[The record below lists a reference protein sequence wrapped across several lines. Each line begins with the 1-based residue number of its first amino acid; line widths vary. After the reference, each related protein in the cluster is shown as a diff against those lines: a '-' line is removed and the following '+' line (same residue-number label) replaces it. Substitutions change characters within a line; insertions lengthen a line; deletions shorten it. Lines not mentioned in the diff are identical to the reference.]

1 MESQYPVRWCRLRGF
16 ASLSHTKLVK
26 SNLISVLGSP
36 LAQNFK
42 ANPNFQSNFTFDNFL
57 LFYFGIIYI
66 LCLK

>member
-16 ASLSHTKLVK
+16 ASLLDTKLVK

-42 ANPNFQSNFTFDNFL
+42 ANPNFQSNFIFDNFL
-57 LFYFGIIYI
+57 
-66 LCLK
+66 